1 MELTEYQ
8 TGDRRTD
15 TADVISL
22 RNVIAED
29 ASTLCRDAFPAL
41 TQEQVLAMI
50 AAWNTKQF
58 QGRYFEMFAVL
69 AEGEI
74 VGTISLYQHTE
85 DVISIGPEIFAPYRR
100 HGYGTAAMQCA
111 CEIAKK
117 KGYRLVSQQVRV
129 NNTASIAMHASL
141 GFETDGEITTNAK
154 GNQIVIYQKNLD

>member
-1 MELTEYQ
+1 MKSVSQ
-8 TGDRRTD
+8 RK
-15 TADVISL
+15 TAAEGLSL
-22 RNVIAED
+22 RNVALD
-29 ASTLCRDAFPAL
+29 DVSALCQNAFPTL
-41 TQEQVLAMI
+41 PQEQVLAMI

-58 QGRYFEMFAVL
+58 HGRYFEMFAAL

-100 HGYGTAAMQCA
+100 HGYGTAAMLCA

-141 GFETDGEITTNAK
+141 GFETDGEITTNEK